1 MSSFLS
7 NLGDRLAAM
16 EQQMQALPGELDSIV
31 TCIDR
36 RKWKSLLIRLN
47 HDLDKQLDE
56 LFVPQK
62 NMAWLFPMVPTFAS
76 PYFRDITDED
86 LSRWRAAHKPEVR
99 VIIGNGKLEVTN
111 ASWLAAKLETTV
123 SLITPVAQQ
132 HGYVLLSWD
141 QYQKLLVEIGKLITV
156 DD

>member
-1 MSSFLS
+1 
-7 NLGDRLAAM
+7 
-16 EQQMQALPGELDSIV
+16 MQALPGELDSIV

-36 RKWKSLLIRLN
+36 GKWKSLLIRLN
-47 HDLDKQLDE
+47 QDLDKQLDE

-62 NMAWLFPMVPTFAS
+62 NMAWLFPMVLTFAS
-76 PYFRDITDED
+76 PCFRDVTEED
-86 LSRWRAAHKPEVR
+86 LSQWRAAHKPEVR

-111 ASWLAAKLETTV
+111 ASRLAAKWETTV

-132 HGYVLLSWD
+132 QGYVLLSWD
-141 QYQKLLVEIGKLITV
+141 QYQKLLDEIGKLING